1 MTDKSSVALAVT
13 SCFCLSSVIS
23 IGLWSYWDLI
33 QRSSDSKRV
42 LPCIPKTRGSQVLC
56 ITWWYTWYTPLE
68 PGFGGEV
75 LPPEIQQDFA
85 ERTKVFQI
93 MQAIKHRANNGKQMA
108 TNNHHPWLHG
118 LMQFWIRY
126 VILLQTPFVVGTAP
140 RALDFSILRTA
151 VALCAQWDA
160 MGHPVTP
167 VGRYLYSKCQDP
179 TVNIDQHQ
187 STSNKSAQPATCQ
200 SEKEPLPLTLAVT
213 NLLEHCHPLQF
224 QP

>member
-1 MTDKSSVALAVT
+1 
-13 SCFCLSSVIS
+13 
-23 IGLWSYWDLI
+23 
-33 QRSSDSKRV
+33 
-42 LPCIPKTRGSQVLC
+42 
-56 ITWWYTWYTPLE
+56 
-68 PGFGGEV
+68 
-75 LPPEIQQDFA
+75 
-85 ERTKVFQI
+85 
-93 MQAIKHRANNGKQMA
+93 
-108 TNNHHPWLHG
+108 
-118 LMQFWIRY
+118 MQFWIRY

-213 NLLEHCHPLQF
+213 NLWEHCHPLQF